1 MELYILKSSAC
12 LLILLSFYKLFLEKE
27 SMHTFKRF
35 YLLGSLII
43 SILIPWITF
52 ISYAAIPE
60 TVSNVFV
67 IENIGVNVSETAIT
81 ANYLSTILWT
91 IYGIGVAIF
100 SFKFFR
106 NLTNLIIKIRRNPKL
121 KLSRITNVLLNKEVT
136 PHTFFSYI
144 FLNKQ
149 RFESN
154 EIPAEVL
161 LHEKI
166 HAIQKHSIDVLIIE
180 LVQVIFWFNPLVY
193 MLNHSMKLNHEFLAD
208 QAVLN
213 NGIAPTNYQNLLLE
227 FSSNS
232 APQLANSINYSSI
245 KKRITVMKTETS
257 KRSTLLRTLV
267 LLPLLALLIF
277 GFSSREVVPLEGAEP
292 TPISN
297 PDQAS
302 PEQLEAYNKIAAFW
316 NQRFTETNKRII
328 PLTELNKLETIYGRM
343 SLEQKTAA
351 QPFPKCDPQ
360 KQEWQEKATKE
371 QVNEYNKLA
380 KKYNTMD
387 KENMFIMKNDVER
400 LKYLYDLMSS
410 KQRKNAEPFPNFP
423 PPPKAP
429 KEPKAPKSVKVTKGV
444 NDMDPNVPPPPPKA
458 PKVPKVQKT
467 PKSVKVVKGVNDM
480 DSDVP
485 PPPPPPPVVS
495 EEPLDHIVRMAYE
508 NAAFFYEGKRI
519 SSDKAIDIF
528 KKNKHL
534 NVETETFKNSNPIV
548 KITKEGIT
556 IKK

>member
-12 LLILLSFYKLFLEKE
+12 LLILFSFYKFFLEKE
-27 SMHTFKRF
+27 TMHTFKRF
-35 YLLGSLII
+35 YLLGSLVVAII
-43 SILIPWITF
+43 IPWITF
-52 ISYAAIPE
+52 ISYVAIPE
-60 TVSNVFV
+60 TLSNAFV
-67 IENIGVNVSETAIT
+67 IENIEVSTSETEGT
-81 ANYLSTILWT
+81 TNFLSTILWT
-91 IYGIGVAIF
+91 LYGIGVAIL

-106 NLTNLIIKIRRNPKL
+106 NITSLIVKIRRNPKL
-121 KLSRITNVLLNKEVT
+121 KLSRVTNVLLSKEIT

-154 EIPAEVL
+154 EIPTEVL

-166 HAIQKHSIDVLIIE
+166 HAIQKHSIDVVIIE
-180 LVQVIFWFNPLVY
+180 FVQVIFWFNPLIY
-193 MLNHSMKLNHEFLAD
+193 MLKHAMKLNHEFLAD

-213 NGIAPTNYQNLLLE
+213 NGIAPTKYQNLLLE
-227 FSSNS
+227 FSSNA

-257 KRSTLLRTLV
+257 RRSTLLRTLV

-277 GFSSREVVPLEGAEP
+277 GFSTREVITEEAPAP
-292 TPISN
+292 TLISN
-297 PDQAS
+297 PEQAS
-302 PEQLEAYNKIAAFW
+302 PEQIEAYNKIDSFW
-316 NQRFTETNKRII
+316 NQRVTETNKRII
-328 PLTELNKLETIYGRM
+328 PSTELNKLETIYRVM
-343 SLEQKTAA
+343 SSEQKSDA
-351 QPFPKCDPQ
+351 QPFPKCDSP
-360 KQEWQEKATKE
+360 KEEGQEKATKE

-387 KENMFIMKNDVER
+387 KENMFIRKNDVER

-410 KQRKNAEPFPNFP
+410 NQRKNAESFPSFP
-423 PPPKAP
+423 PPPKTPKAP
-429 KEPKAPKSVKVTKGV
+429 KQPKSVKVTNGV

-458 PKVPKVQKT
+458 PKSLKA

-480 DSDVP
+480 DSDTP

-495 EEPLDHIVRMAYE
+495 EEPLDHIIRMAYE

-528 KKNKHL
+528 KKNKNL

-548 KITKEGIT
+548 KITKEGII